1 MFKNKDRKKEE
12 SDGPAPDDDFEK
24 ILREMERIVGS
35 AFKTSVDEW
44 NDDGRL
50 PINISSDENER
61 IPHETQHYDS
71 FQPINRDYADIIEDD
86 MSVSITLELPNAR
99 KENILLEVGEHSL
112 EIHVDSAVDPY
123 YKKVDV
129 PSDVKPETTKATYKN
144 GILDIEIEKKEEG
157 KKGYRTGIA

>member
-61 IPHETQHYDS
+61 IPHETQRGRYVCFH
-71 FQPINRDYADIIEDD
+71 N
-86 MSVSITLELPNAR
+86 T
-99 KENILLEVGEHSL
+99 
-112 EIHVDSAVDPY
+112 
-123 YKKVDV
+123 
-129 PSDVKPETTKATYKN
+129 
-144 GILDIEIEKKEEG
+144 
-157 KKGYRTGIA
+157 